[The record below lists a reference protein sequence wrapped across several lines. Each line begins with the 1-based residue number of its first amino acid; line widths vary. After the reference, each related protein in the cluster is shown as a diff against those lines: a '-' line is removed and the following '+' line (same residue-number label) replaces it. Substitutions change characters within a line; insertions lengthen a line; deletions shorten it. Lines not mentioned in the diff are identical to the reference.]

1 MLKLILGVLTGSQR
15 QKTQLE
21 PDNTGVRVWT
31 ESEPDR
37 VRTFEEKTVS
47 RSMGVVFSSITVTRE
62 LATSR
67 QADFLK
73 RLGHSP
79 DGLDKD
85 EAGLLLTRIL
95 RPIDYALSKTFKNI
109 VVLEKEHLRALQVA
123 IAHWHD
129 LSKLPRYGPNCK
141 WDELNAREDDPHREL
156 TKEERIALTDLTFK
170 TIPPQAFLG
179 LTSNGVSR
187 HKKQLDEMIRN
198 NESLCEPP
206 TASQL

>member
-1 MLKLILGVLTGSQR
+1 MLKLIFGILTGGQEQKIQR
-15 QKTQLE
+15 ESEDPK
-21 PDNTGVRVWT
+21 VRVWT

-37 VRTFEEKTVS
+37 VRTFEEETIS
-47 RSMGVVFSSITVTRE
+47 HSTGIVFSSITVTRE

-67 QADFLK
+67 QTDFLK
-73 RLGHSP
+73 RLGHSA

-85 EAGLLLTRIL
+85 EASLLLTRAL

-123 IAHWHD
+123 IAHWNY
-129 LSKLPRYGPNCK
+129 LPKLPRYGPHFN

-156 TKEERIALTDLTFK
+156 TKEERIALTDIAYK
-170 TIPPQAFLG
+170 TIPPQAFLS

-198 NESLCEPP
+198 NESKLESSS
-206 TASQL
+206 AK